1 MQRIATIRD
10 DIELYLLS
18 AGDYSADVGAA
29 MGVLPYKLWCDK
41 VQIDEFHTLRM
52 RLYCLLLKTSTSL
65 ILVDT
70 GIGEYL
76 NDRLKKIY
84 RPSKFILIDEILAT
98 GYKPQDINYLVLTHL
113 HFDHVGGIISE
124 NKELLFPKAEYIVQT
139 DEWAIA
145 RKTDTLNAAS
155 YSLTEH
161 YEILEQTKKV
171 KTIEGSFE
179 LSPGIFIEKISGHS
193 LGMQIV
199 RIVDDSEVIYFA
211 GDAFPTRFHLN
222 PIVNS
227 AYDISRI
234 DMCRV
239 KENIKNDL
247 TQNGG
252 KLILSHDI
260 EEPIIS
266 FTLYSE

>member
-1 MQRIATIRD
+1 MQPVATNRP

-29 MGVLPYKLWCDK
+29 MGVLPYKLWHEK
-41 VQIDEFHTLRM
+41 VAIDEFHSIRM
-52 RLYCLLLKTSTSL
+52 RLYCLLIKTPTTM

-70 GIGEYL
+70 GIGEVL

-84 RPSKFILIDEILAT
+84 RPSEFTLIDEIRET
-98 GYKPQDINYLVLTHL
+98 GYKPEDIKYVVLTHL
-113 HFDHVGGIISE
+113 HFDHAGGIISQC
-124 NKELLFPKAEYIVQT
+124 KELLFPNAEYIVQT
-139 DEWAIA
+139 DEWNTA
-145 RKTDTLNAAS
+145 RNPDTLNLAS

-161 YEILEQTKKV
+161 YEILEKSNKV
-171 KTIEGSFE
+171 KTIEGDFE
-179 LSPGIFIEKISGHS
+179 IATGVFVEKIGGHS

-199 RIVDDSEVIYFA
+199 RIVDGNEVIYFA

-239 KENIKNDL
+239 KENIKIDL
-247 TQNGG
+247 NKNGG

-260 EEPIIS
+260 VEPIII
-266 FTLYSE
+266 FPSE

>member
-1 MQRIATIRD
+1 MQRISTNRD

-29 MGVLPYKLWCDK
+29 MGVLPYKLWHDK
-41 VQIDEFHTLRM
+41 VKIDEFHTLRM
-52 RLYCLLLKTSTSL
+52 RLYCLLIKTSKDL

-84 RPSKFILIDEILAT
+84 RPSKFILIDEILET

-113 HFDHVGGIISE
+113 HFDHVGGIVSE
-124 NKELLFPKAEYIVQT
+124 NKELLFPNAEYIVQT
-139 DEWAIA
+139 DEWTIA
-145 RKTDTLNAAS
+145 RNPDTLNVAS

-161 YEILEQTKKV
+161 YEILEKTKKV
-171 KTIEGSFE
+171 KTIEGVFE
-179 LSPGIFIEKISGHS
+179 LSTGVYIEKIGGHS

-199 RIVDDSEVIYFA
+199 RILDEGEVIYFA
-211 GDAFPTRFHLN
+211 GDAFPTKFHLN

-234 DMCRV
+234 DMCKV
-239 KENIKNDL
+239 KEKIKIDL
-247 TQNGG
+247 NKNGG

-260 EEPIIS
+260 EEPIIIFPNS
-266 FTLYSE
+266 